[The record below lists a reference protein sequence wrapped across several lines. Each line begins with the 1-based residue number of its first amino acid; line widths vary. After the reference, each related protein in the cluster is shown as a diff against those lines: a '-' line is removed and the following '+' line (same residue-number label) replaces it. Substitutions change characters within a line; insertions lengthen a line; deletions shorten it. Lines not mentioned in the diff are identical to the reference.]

1 MNQSETIDALAQ
13 ALVKAQAEI
22 EVAKRQQ
29 SNPFFKSRYADLE
42 AVWAVARGP
51 LTKNGL
57 AIVQT
62 LSGTVAEVTVTTRL
76 LHQSGQWIEGS
87 LTLKPVKADPQGM
100 GSAITY
106 GRRYS
111 LAAIAGVVVQGEDDD
126 ANGASGKLKSRA
138 GTVILGQAVEPV
150 PPSERI
156 EPSPEQKK
164 LLWAMIRLAEL
175 ETDTD
180 PEGHTVL
187 YMPEEP
193 DGIVLRDLDR
203 RALSALIDRVRAL
216 ASERDHEPEPAA

>member
-22 EVAKRQQ
+22 EVAQRQQ
-29 SNPFFKSRYADLE
+29 SNPFFKSRYADVE

-111 LAAIAGVVVQGEDDD
+111 LAAIAGGVGQGGGDD
-126 ANGASGKLKSRA
+126 ANRASGKLKSRA
-138 GTVILGQAVEPV
+138 GTVILGQAVEP
-150 PPSERI
+150 PPSSERI
-156 EPSPEQKK
+156 EASPEQKK
-164 LLWAMIRLAEL
+164 LLCAMIRLAEPA
-175 ETDTD
+175 TATD
-180 PEGHTVL
+180 PEGHT
-187 YMPEEP
+187 
-193 DGIVLRDLDR
+193 
-203 RALSALIDRVRAL
+203 A
-216 ASERDHEPEPAA
+216 